1 VALLVETARGYG
13 RAFLRGIVRYA
24 RLHGPWSFYL
34 TPGDF
39 EQELPRMR
47 AWGGTGIIARIET
60 PAVARAIL
68 AARLPTIA
76 LDLTESQLRPSHPLS
91 ALAEVSSDSAGAARM
106 AADHLIERGL
116 RSFAFVADPGRV
128 WSDRRER
135 AFVTRVREAG
145 FDASVHHP
153 PRRPRHAE
161 RNWGE
166 ELPELVRW
174 LQQLPRPVGLMA
186 SNDDRGREVL
196 EAARAASL
204 RVPEDLAVIGVDNDE
219 LLCDLADPP
228 LSSVA
233 LNAEA
238 GGYRTAELL
247 DQMMHASRRAS
258 RRNAK
263 PARLVVE
270 PTCVV
275 TRRSTDIRR
284 TDDTLVAEALQFLHD
299 HAAELSTGVP
309 SLVRA
314 LGVSRRSLEIRF
326 KSAMGRT
333 LRDELERLRIDRVR
347 RLLAETD
354 WPLDRLAR
362 ASGFASGSYLAQA
375 FRRATG
381 STPATYRRTSR
392 GE

>member
-47 AWGGTGIIARIET
+47 AWGGTGIIARVET

-68 AARLPTIA
+68 AARLPTVV
-76 LDLTESQLRPSHPLS
+76 LDLTEAQLRPGHPLS
-91 ALAEVSSDSAGAARM
+91 VLAEISSDSAGAARM
-106 AADHLIERGL
+106 AADHLLERGL

-135 AFVTRVREAG
+135 AFAVRIREAG
-145 FDASVHHP
+145 FEAAIHHAP
-153 PRRPRHAE
+153 KRPRHAE
-161 RNWGE
+161 RNWGK
-166 ELPELVRW
+166 ELPELTRW
-174 LQQLPRPVGLMA
+174 LQNLPLPVGLMA
-186 SNDDRGREVL
+186 CNDDRGREVL
-196 EAARAASL
+196 EAARAAGL

-238 GGYRTAELL
+238 GGYRAAELL
-247 DQMMHASRRAS
+247 DQMMRAPRRTSRRAVE
-258 RRNAK
+258 
-263 PARLVVE
+263 PARLIVE
-270 PTCVV
+270 PTGVI

-284 TDDTLVAEALQFLHD
+284 TDDELVADALQFLHS
-299 HAAELSTGVP
+299 HATEPSAGVP
-309 SLVRA
+309 AVVRA

-326 KSAMGRT
+326 KAATGRT
-333 LRDELERLRIDRVR
+333 VREELERLRIERVR
-347 RLLAETD
+347 RLLTETD
-354 WPLDRLAR
+354 WPLDRLAT
-362 ASGFASGSYLAQA
+362 AAGFASASYLAQA
-375 FRRATG
+375 FRRSTG
-381 STPATYRRTSR
+381 STPATFRRTIR
-392 GE
+392 GR